1 MKWRHCDCRAQLKPH
16 TLEHV
21 HSCSSFSICC
31 CSNDICRQPNLNTQI
46 NTSTQNAQFSLH
58 RCLEFMHSKTYQC
71 YQVLEWAM
79 TAQFSQQMVCIC
91 VGKQTD
97 LKWKL
102 DTHQRAI
109 FVLQMLLSRH
119 SQWPSAYYATVF
131 LHTDM
136 LCPLQ
141 ITGLWMQC
149 GIQNVLEAL
158 LQTLGMHLN

>member
-131 LHTDM
+131 FAHRHAVSFADHWLMNAMWHSK
-136 LCPLQ
+136 CPWS
-141 ITGLWMQC
+141 ITPDTGY
-149 GIQNVLEAL
+149 AS
-158 LQTLGMHLN
+158 